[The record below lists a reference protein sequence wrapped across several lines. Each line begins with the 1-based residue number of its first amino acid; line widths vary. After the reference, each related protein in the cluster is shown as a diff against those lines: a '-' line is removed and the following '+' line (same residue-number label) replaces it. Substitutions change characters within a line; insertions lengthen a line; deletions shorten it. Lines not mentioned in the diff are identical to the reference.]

1 MYSDVDLRSRIILGF
16 RLLIRIP
23 VNILLEKQNAKQDFN
38 VILDVDVFRCR
49 CKLRNSFT
57 TLVKVYL
64 GVDVSSFLS

>member
-23 VNILLEKQNAKQDFN
+23 VNILLKKQNGKQYFY

-49 CKLRNSFT
+49 CKLQSSFT